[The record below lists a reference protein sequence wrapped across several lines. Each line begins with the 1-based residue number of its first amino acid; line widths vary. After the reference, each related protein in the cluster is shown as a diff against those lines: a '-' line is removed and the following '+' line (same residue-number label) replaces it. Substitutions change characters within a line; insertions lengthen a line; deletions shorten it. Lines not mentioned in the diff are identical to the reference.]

1 MAFDHARVKAL
12 NERKPRPDGEHVLY
26 WMQHSQRATDNP
38 ALEHAAARANECGKP
53 LKVLFVVDPSY
64 PEANARHYTFMLEG
78 IAETKSALERRGM
91 HFALRRGSPPE
102 IASRE
107 AQNALVT
114 VTDRG
119 YLRHLAA
126 WRDQLASEAPCL
138 VEMVEGEVIVPVEV
152 ASDKLESAARTI
164 RRKLQAKAD
173 DFATLPD
180 TVSVDRK
187 ADGLG
192 HKDDCEIDDVAA
204 FVEALDIDAS
214 VGPVDGFKGGSRMA
228 LSRLKSFVEDA
239 LDDYGEGR
247 ADIVDR
253 NVSHLSPY
261 LHFGQISPVRVYRDV
276 QDAKAGKDDKAGYI
290 DEMMVRRELAVNFV
304 HYNKDYDSYS
314 GVPDWARQTLE
325 SHKDDTREKTFTAEE
340 MEFSRTDDPYWN
352 AAMRE
357 MRLTGYLHNHLRM
370 YWGKR
375 IITYANTPS
384 HAYRTALALNNK
396 YLLDGRDCNSY
407 ANVGW
412 IFGVHDRGWPEREV
426 FGKVRSMTPGGLK
439 RKFDIDAYVKWA
451 EAL

>member
-1 MAFDHARVKAL
+1 MTRAHARVKAL
-12 NERKPRPDGEHVLY
+12 NALTPSNDGNYVLY

-53 LKVLFVVDPSY
+53 LKVLFVVDPTY

-78 IAETKSALERRGM
+78 IAETKQAVERRGI
-91 HFALRRGSPPE
+91 HFALRLGSPPE
-102 IASRE
+102 IAAAE
-107 AQNALVT
+107 ARNASVA

-126 WRDQLASEAPCL
+126 WRDQLAEDAPCL
-138 VEMVEGEVIVPVEV
+138 AEMVEGDVIVPVEA

-164 RRKLQAKAD
+164 RRKLHD
-173 DFATLPD
+173 RTDEFATLPD
-180 TVSVDRK
+180 TVTLEHKAKGLDHADDR
-187 ADGLG
+187 A
-192 HKDDCEIDDVAA
+192 IDDVAA
-204 FVEALDIDAS
+204 FIEALEIDAS
-214 VGPVDGFKGGSRMA
+214 VGPVDGFKGGTRMA
-228 LSRLKSFVEDA
+228 MARLKAFADDA
-239 LDDYGEGR
+239 LDAYGEGR
-247 ADIVDR
+247 SDIVNR

-261 LHFGQISPVRVYRDV
+261 LHFGQISPVTIYRAV
-276 QDAKAGKDDKAGYI
+276 KASGAGDDDKAGYV
-290 DEMMVRRELAVNFV
+290 DEMLVRRELAVNFV
-304 HYNKDYDSYS
+304 HYNKDYDSVS
-314 GVPDWARQTLE
+314 GLPGWARDTLE
-325 SHKDDTREKTFTAEE
+325 AHASDERPAVFTASE
-340 MEFSRTDDPYWN
+340 MEHSKTDDPYWN

-375 IITYANTPS
+375 IITYTNTPG

-412 IFGVHDRGWPEREV
+412 LFGVHDRGWPEREI

-439 RKFDIDAYVKWA
+439 RKFDVDGYVKWA
-451 EAL
+451 NAL